1 VVDDF
6 TPEDRYF
13 YLYLLTNPHT
23 NLCGCYEISFKQMS
37 DELGYTKETVEKL
50 IRRFSDEHNV
60 LSYNEPTKEILL
72 YNWSKYNW
80 TKSPKFIKA
89 LSAEITRVKYDS
101 YRQFLESRREGDT
114 VSIPYPYPMD
124 TTVTVTDNIYNKSN
138 TDNST
143 VSNTINSDNKQSK
156 TEFDSKGDDADKKGD
171 NADEIDFAWWQE
183 TYNRI
188 CTDLPKV
195 KLMTEGRK
203 RSVRIF
209 LKQFT
214 AGQFE
219 EICRMASASDFLS
232 GKIPGNTWKANFDF
246 LVRLSAAVKVLEGTY
261 DNKGGAKSSLPK
273 W

>member
-1 VVDDF
+1 MVDDF

-23 NLCGCYEISFKQMS
+23 NLCGCYEVSFKQMS
-37 DELGYTKETVEKL
+37 DELGYTKETVERL
-50 IRRFSDEHNV
+50 IRRFSGEHK
-60 LSYNEPTKEILL
+60 LISYNEPTKELL
-72 YNWSKYNW
+72 LFNWPKYNW
-80 TKSPKFIKA
+80 TKSPKFSKA
-89 LSAEITRVKYDS
+89 LAAEIARVKDDG
-101 YRQFLESRREGDT
+101 YRRFLESKSDEDT
-114 VSIPYPYPMD
+114 VSIRYPYPMD
-124 TTVTVTDNIYNKSN
+124 TTVTDTDTVNNNIN
-138 TDNST
+138 TDNSNIE
-143 VSNTINSDNKQSK
+143 NTINTDNQQSN
-156 TEFDSKGDDADKKGD
+156 TVFDSKDGIASENTDYD
-171 NADEIDFAWWQE
+171 WWQN

-219 EICRMASASDFLS
+219 EICGIASASDFLS
-232 GKIPGNTWKANFDF
+232 GRIPGNAWKANFDF
-246 LVRLSAAVKVLEGTY
+246 LVRPSAAVKVLEGAY